1 MIVEYEF
8 ILKENGRTSVPTFIV
23 DGGYFPEDDKY
34 VGIAANDGV
43 SRTVLD
49 RAALIT
55 RLTNTGYLVH
65 GSEIEYQ
72 MRLATAEEIETTVDY
87 FIRMH
92 DI

>member
-1 MIVEYEF
+1 MIVEYKF
-8 ILKENGRTSVPTFIV
+8 NRMQDGRHSVPTFII
-23 DGGYFPEDDKY
+23 DGGYFPEGDTY

-55 RLTNTGYLVH
+55 RLTNTGYTIPN
-65 GSEIEYQ
+65 GGTGEND
-72 MRLATAEEIETTVDY
+72 LATAEQIESHVDT
-87 FIRMH
+87 FIRLH

>member
-8 ILKENGRTSVPTFIV
+8 ILKENGRTRVPAFIV
-23 DGGYFPEDDKY
+23 DGGYFPEGDTY

-55 RLTNTGYLVH
+55 RLTNTGYTIPN
-65 GSEIEYQ
+65 GGTGEND
-72 MRLATAEEIETTVDY
+72 LATAEQIEAHVDT
-87 FIRMH
+87 FIRLH
-92 DI
+92 NI